1 MEAAMEEYTEGVAA
15 NADSD
20 SATKERAV
28 RCEQEIKKS
37 FKTHGIDTEEAQ
49 LVEASRFATA
59 MISPNLRENK
69 VAFTKLAELM
79 RVMTVGVMLCILA
92 ATVLHLEAN
101 VLHVEA
107 PVLHLEMPVFHLQ
120 TPVCF
125 FI

>member
-1 MEAAMEEYTEGVAA
+1 MEAAMEVYTEGVAA

-20 SATKERAV
+20 SATKEGAV

-79 RVMTVGVMLCILA
+79 RVMTVGVM
-92 ATVLHLEAN
+92 
-101 VLHVEA
+101 
-107 PVLHLEMPVFHLQ
+107 PVFRLLTPVFHLQ
-120 TPVCF
+120 TPVF
-125 FI
+125 HYVTPVIHLQTPVLQLN

>member
-1 MEAAMEEYTEGVAA
+1 MLASMEEFAEGVAA
-15 NADSD
+15 NAGSD
-20 SATKERAV
+20 SATKEGAV
-28 RCEQEIKKS
+28 HFEQQIKKS

-69 VAFTKLAELM
+69 GALAKLAELM

-92 ATVLHLEAN
+92 ATVLHLETT
-101 VLHVEA
+101 VLHVET
-107 PVLHLEMPVFHLQ
+107 PVLYLENPVFDLQ